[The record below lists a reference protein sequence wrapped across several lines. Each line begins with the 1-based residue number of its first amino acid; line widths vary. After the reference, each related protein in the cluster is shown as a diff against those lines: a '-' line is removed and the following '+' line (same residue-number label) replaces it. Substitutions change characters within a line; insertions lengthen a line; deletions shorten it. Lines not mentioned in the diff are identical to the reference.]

1 VPLNPRLEVVPD
13 PAPPGGVFA
22 ELFADARTQHYRAG
36 SILFNEGD
44 VSSRVALVLGGRL
57 KVSSYA
63 EDGRETVLGYRE
75 RGSVLGEFAAIDGEP
90 HLATVTAI
98 EASDVLLMPAER
110 FVTELEARPDLA
122 LALLRSVIGRLR
134 DADRK
139 RIEFG
144 AHDALARVA
153 GRLLELAHGPA
164 VDAAGGVTVTISQIE
179 LAGWVGCSREAVNKA
194 LHRLRERGLVTLGR
208 GRITV
213 IDIDGLRA
221 RTVR

>member
-1 VPLNPRLEVVPD
+1 MNPRLEVVPD
-13 PAPPGGVFA
+13 PAPPGGEFV
-22 ELFADARTQHYRAG
+22 ELFAGARKQRLRSGAVV
-36 SILFNEGD
+36 FNEGD
-44 VSSRVALVLGGRL
+44 VSNRVAIVLSGRF

-75 RGSVLGEFAAIDGEP
+75 QGSVLGEFAAIDGEP

-110 FVTELEARPDLA
+110 FVIELEARPDLA

-144 AHDALARVA
+144 AHDAVARVA
-153 GRLLELAHGPA
+153 GRLLELAHGQG
-164 VDAAGGVTVTISQIE
+164 VDPAGGVTVTITQIE

-213 IDIDGLRA
+213 IDIDGLRV